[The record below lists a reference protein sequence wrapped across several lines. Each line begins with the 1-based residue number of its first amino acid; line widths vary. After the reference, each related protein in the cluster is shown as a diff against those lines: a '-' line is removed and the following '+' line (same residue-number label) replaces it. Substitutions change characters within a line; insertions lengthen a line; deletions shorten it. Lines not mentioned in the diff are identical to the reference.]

1 MEKITNVEELFA
13 ENVFTIGKMRE
24 YLPKEVFAE
33 VRRVMDEGGE
43 LSRQAADEVAKAMK
57 DWAVERGATHY
68 THWFQPLT
76 GITAEKHDSFVSSP
90 DENGKTVLEFSGKAL
105 IKGESDASSFPSGGL
120 RPTFEARG
128 YTAWDITSPAFLK
141 ETGAGVTLCIPTA
154 FYSHTGEALDKKT
167 PLLRSMDAISE
178 QAVRLLRLFG
188 DKKTKKVIPCAGAEQ
203 EYFLVDRDLYLKR
216 EDLIFAGR
224 TLFGA
229 PAPKG
234 QEMDDHYSG
243 VIRERIG
250 AYMRDLNEELW
261 KLGVTAKTQ
270 HNEAAPAQHE
280 LASIYENCNT
290 AGDHNQVVME
300 AMKRVAGHHG
310 LTCLLHEKPFEGV
323 NGSGKHDNWSLM
335 TDTGVNLVDPGKTP
349 HENIQ
354 FLLILACIIK
364 AVDTHA
370 DLLRQSAADV
380 GNDHRLGA
388 AEAPPAI
395 ISVSLGQQL
404 EDVVRQLVETGEA
417 TRSRKGGKLSTGVS
431 TLPDFERDA
440 TDRNRT
446 SPFAFTGNKFEFR
459 MVGSSDSIAS
469 ANTILN
475 TIVAEAFSEAADRL
489 EKEKSIEAG
498 VHNLIKEYLADHQRI
513 IFSGDGYSE
522 EWVKEA
528 KRRGLPNIR
537 TMVESVDALTTDK
550 AVRLFEKFGI
560 FTRTELESREEILY
574 ETYAKTINIE
584 AQTMVAMASKQII
597 PAVMY
602 YAGQLAEAANAVKSA
617 GADASVQLDVLKAVS
632 ADLKATKAAL
642 KKLEKDIAKAAAM
655 PQGKKQAFFYK
666 DTITVDMD
674 NLRAPADRLEMI
686 VDRDVWPFPTYADLL
701 FEV

>member
-90 DENGKTVLEFSGKAL
+90 DEDGKTVLEFSGKAL

-178 QAVRLLRLFG
+178 QTVRLLRLFG
-188 DKKTKKVIPCAGAEQ
+188 DKETKKVIPCAGAEQ

-229 PAPKG
+229 SAPKG

-404 EDVVRQLVETGEA
+404 EDVVRQLVETGAA

-489 EKEKSIEAG
+489 EKEPSIEAG

-537 TMVESVDALTTDK
+537 SMVESVDALTTDK

-602 YAGQLAEAANAVKSA
+602 YAGQLAESANAVKTA

-632 ADLKATKAAL
+632 ADLKETKAAL
-642 KKLEKDIAKAAAM
+642 KKLEKDIAKAATM

>member
-90 DENGKTVLEFSGKAL
+90 DEDGKTVLEFSGKAL

-178 QAVRLLRLFG
+178 QTVRLLRLFG
-188 DKKTKKVIPCAGAEQ
+188 DKETKKVIPCAGAEQ

-229 PAPKG
+229 SAPKG

-310 LTCLLHEKPFEGV
+310 LTCLMHEKPFEGV
-323 NGSGKHDNWSLM
+323 NGSGRHDNWSLM

-404 EDVVRQLVETGEA
+404 EDVVRQLVETGAA

-489 EKEKSIEAG
+489 EKEPSIEAG

-537 TMVESVDALTTDK
+537 SMVESVDALTTDK

-602 YAGQLAEAANAVKSA
+602 YAGQLAESANAVKTA

-632 ADLKATKAAL
+632 ADLKETKAAL
-642 KKLEKDIAKAAAM
+642 KKLEKDIAKAATM

>member
-1 MEKITNVEELFA
+1 
-13 ENVFTIGKMRE
+13 
-24 YLPKEVFAE
+24 
-33 VRRVMDEGGE
+33 
-43 LSRQAADEVAKAMK
+43 
-57 DWAVERGATHY
+57 
-68 THWFQPLT
+68 
-76 GITAEKHDSFVSSP
+76 
-90 DENGKTVLEFSGKAL
+90 
-105 IKGESDASSFPSGGL
+105 
-120 RPTFEARG
+120 
-128 YTAWDITSPAFLK
+128 
-141 ETGAGVTLCIPTA
+141 
-154 FYSHTGEALDKKT
+154 
-167 PLLRSMDAISE
+167 
-178 QAVRLLRLFG
+178 
-188 DKKTKKVIPCAGAEQ
+188 
-203 EYFLVDRDLYLKR
+203 
-216 EDLIFAGR
+216 
-224 TLFGA
+224 
-229 PAPKG
+229 
-234 QEMDDHYSG
+234 
-243 VIRERIG
+243 
-250 AYMRDLNEELW
+250 
-261 KLGVTAKTQ
+261 
-270 HNEAAPAQHE
+270 
-280 LASIYENCNT
+280 
-290 AGDHNQVVME
+290 
-300 AMKRVAGHHG
+300 
-310 LTCLLHEKPFEGV
+310 
-323 NGSGKHDNWSLM
+323 
-335 TDTGVNLVDPGKTP
+335 
-349 HENIQ
+349 
-354 FLLILACIIK
+354 
-364 AVDTHA
+364 
-370 DLLRQSAADV
+370 
-380 GNDHRLGA
+380 
-388 AEAPPAI
+388 
-395 ISVSLGQQL
+395 
-404 EDVVRQLVETGEA
+404 
-417 TRSRKGGKLSTGVS
+417 
-431 TLPDFERDA
+431 
-440 TDRNRT
+440 
-446 SPFAFTGNKFEFR
+446 

-617 GADASVQLDVLKAVS
+617 GAEASVQLDVVKSVS
-632 ADLKATKAAL
+632 ADLKETKAAL